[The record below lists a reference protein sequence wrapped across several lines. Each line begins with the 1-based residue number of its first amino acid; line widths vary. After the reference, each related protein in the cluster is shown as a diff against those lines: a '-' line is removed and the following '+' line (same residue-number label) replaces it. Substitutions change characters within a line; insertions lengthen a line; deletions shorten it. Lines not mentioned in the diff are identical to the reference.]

1 MKKLLLI
8 YLIVFYGCLSKSSE
22 GNRLN
27 GKKVNLIKQD
37 TIIDLGEL
45 IVEPI
50 DSLTTLSILKSI
62 RQLPIVQKKEKDVEH
77 ISKNKRHLKYNVS
90 FEDST
95 KSVYNVLVSEDNGMS
110 FSTHFNFRIDRKTLK
125 ILNLDG
131 KY

>member
-1 MKKLLLI
+1 MDLERTTKL
-8 YLIVFYGCLSKSSE
+8 
-22 GNRLN
+22 
-27 GKKVNLIKQD
+27 
-37 TIIDLGEL
+37 
-45 IVEPI
+45 EPI

-77 ISKNKRHLKYNVS
+77 VSKNKRHLKYNVS

-95 KSVYNVLVSEDNGMS
+95 KSVYNVLVSEDNGMGL
-110 FSTHFNFRIDRKTLK
+110 STHFNFRIDRKTLK